1 MVLLL
6 MSISIVFDVSQKIKD
21 FIDND
26 LSVSTII
33 FEYYVH
39 FFVLYSNMFSSL
51 IVFLAVIWFTSL
63 MASRSEIVAI
73 LSGGVS
79 FNRFLRPFFIA
90 AAFLTLYALFMNH
103 FVVPYSNKKRLEF
116 ETKNT
121 GFQVTQRHKFLE
133 VQEGTIVFFDSYN
146 LLSGLVENVWIEQWE
161 QQKDGN
167 WKMVSN
173 IQAKLMVPDSTERMR
188 WHLANYFIR
197 DIKNNKEFIKRGDQ
211 LDTTLNFNAQDL
223 GQRQEIATAMTTD
236 DLNIYRT
243 KEIKKGSENVVSIDL
258 ERYQRSALPFAAFIL
273 TIIGVAVSSR
283 KTRGGIGLNIA
294 LGLTVAML
302 YIFFQRM
309 GHVAATNSGL
319 HPIIAVWLPNIIF
332 GIIAYFFY
340 RKAPK

>member
-21 FIDND
+21 FVAND
-26 LSVSTII
+26 LSISTII

-133 VQEGTIVFFDSYN
+133 VQEGTLVYFDSYN
-146 LLSGLVENVWIEQWE
+146 LLSGEVYNVWIEQWE
-161 QQKDGN
+161 QQKDGS
-167 WKMVSN
+167 WKMASN
-173 IQAKLMVPDSTERMR
+173 LQAKSMVQDTLTRQWNISR
-188 WHLANYFIR
+188 YFLREIHNDKELIR
-197 DIKNNKEFIKRGDQ
+197 KGDL
-211 LDTTLNFNAQDL
+211 LDTTLNFDAQDL

-236 DLNIYRT
+236 DLNIYRN
-243 KEIKKGSENVVSIDL
+243 KEIKKGSENVVNIDL

-273 TIIGVAVSSR
+273 TLIGVAVSSR

-332 GIIAYFFY
+332 GAIAYFFY
-340 RKAPK
+340 LKAPK

>member
-1 MVLLL
+1 
-6 MSISIVFDVSQKIKD
+6 
-21 FIDND
+21 
-26 LSVSTII
+26 
-33 FEYYVH
+33 
-39 FFVLYSNMFSSL
+39 
-51 IVFLAVIWFTSL
+51 
-63 MASRSEIVAI
+63 
-73 LSGGVS
+73 
-79 FNRFLRPFFIA
+79 
-90 AAFLTLYALFMNH
+90 
-103 FVVPYSNKKRLEF
+103 
-116 ETKNT
+116 
-121 GFQVTQRHKFLE
+121 
-133 VQEGTIVFFDSYN
+133 
-146 LLSGLVENVWIEQWE
+146 
-161 QQKDGN
+161 
-167 WKMVSN
+167 
-173 IQAKLMVPDSTERMR
+173 
-188 WHLANYFIR
+188 
-197 DIKNNKEFIKRGDQ
+197 
-211 LDTTLNFNAQDL
+211 
-223 GQRQEIATAMTTD
+223 MTTD